1 MVRKVKTENDE
12 NKTVGEILKD
22 ARLASK
28 LSIEKV
34 SDKTRIGV
42 AYLIAIEAGDFN
54 ALPGQVYASGFVR
67 TYAKFLGLD
76 AGEIYDKFRDEAA
89 GNRQRV
95 KLAMMEPE
103 REGGVPHR
111 KEILIAIGALIFIYA
126 LWTIFSSS
134 GSEKAKEKAP
144 ETVAMETI
152 NATVAEQKVST
163 ASSTVKSEAKK
174 DVSVV
179 AKTTSSA
186 ATAATAASAA
196 SGKTTAPKENSE
208 TVEQVDLS
216 RSYGANDGETRV
228 VLVANS
234 EVWLQIT
241 DDDKVIFSKV
251 LAKGDRYNVP
261 DYEYDL
267 TLRAGNA
274 ASIDVYVD
282 GNKLSPLG
290 KKGTIA
296 RDISIDADSLLNRY

>member
-34 SDKTRIGV
+34 SDKTRIGE

-76 AGEIYDKFRDEAA
+76 AGAIYDKFRDEAA

-103 REGGVPHR
+103 REGGVPRR

-144 ETVAMETI
+144 ETVAMEAVK
-152 NATVAEQKVST
+152 ATVAEQKVSA
-163 ASSTVKSEAKK
+163 ASSAVKAEAKK
-174 DVSVV
+174 DASASVA
-179 AKTTSSA
+179 AKPASSA
-186 ATAATAASAA
+186 ASAS
-196 SGKTTAPKENSE
+196 SEKTTASKEESE

-290 KKGTIA
+290 KRGTIA

>member
-34 SDKTRIGV
+34 SDKTRIGE

-76 AGEIYDKFRDEAA
+76 AGAIYDKFRDEAA

-103 REGGVPHR
+103 REGGVPRR
-111 KEILIAIGALIFIYA
+111 KEILIAVGALIFIYA

-144 ETVAMETI
+144 ETVAMEAVK
-152 NATVAEQKVST
+152 ATVAEQKVSA
-163 ASSTVKSEAKK
+163 ASSAVKAEAKK
-174 DVSVV
+174 DASASVA
-179 AKTTSSA
+179 AKPASSA
-186 ATAATAASAA
+186 ASAS
-196 SGKTTAPKENSE
+196 SEKTTASKEESE

-290 KKGTIA
+290 KRGTIA

>member
-22 ARLASK
+22 ARLAAK
-28 LSIEKV
+28 LSVEKV
-34 SDKTRIGV
+34 SDKTRIGA

-103 REGGVPHR
+103 REGGVPHK

-144 ETVAMETI
+144 ETVAMEKI
-152 NATVAEQKVST
+152 NATVAEQKASGTVS
-163 ASSTVKSEAKK
+163 AAKPEAKK
-174 DVSVV
+174 DAAAAAKPATAV
-179 AKTTSSA
+179 ASSSSA
-186 ATAATAASAA
+186 PSASSEKTAAS
-196 SGKTTAPKENSE
+196 KEESE

-251 LAKGDRYNVP
+251 LAKGDKYNVP

-290 KKGTIA
+290 KRGTIA
-296 RDISIDADSLLNRY
+296 RDISIDADSLLSRY

>member
-1 MVRKVKTENDE
+1 MVRKVKTESDE

-22 ARLASK
+22 ARLAAK
-28 LSIEKV
+28 LSVEKV
-34 SDKTRIGV
+34 SDKTRIG
-42 AYLIAIEAGDFN
+42 ADYLIAIEAGDFN

-76 AGEIYDKFRDEAA
+76 AGEIYDKFRDEVA
-89 GNRQRV
+89 GNRHRV
-95 KLAMMEPE
+95 KLAIMEPE

-126 LWTIFSSS
+126 LWNIFSSS
-134 GSEKAKEKAP
+134 GNETRNEKAP

-152 NATVAEQKVST
+152 NATVAEQKAAAAVP
-163 ASSTVKSEAKK
+163 AAKSEAKK
-174 DVSVV
+174 DTPAV
-179 AKTTSSA
+179 ASSA
-186 ATAATAASAA
+186 PSASSEKKA
-196 SGKTTAPKENSE
+196 APKEESE
-208 TVEQVDLS
+208 MVEQVDLS

-251 LAKGDRYNVP
+251 LAKGDKYNVP

-290 KKGTIA
+290 KRGTIA
-296 RDISIDADSLLNRY
+296 RDISIDADSLLSRY

>member
-1 MVRKVKTENDE
+1 MVRKAKTENDE

-34 SDKTRIGV
+34 SDKTRIGER
-42 AYLIAIEAGDFN
+42 YIIAIEAGDFN
-54 ALPGQVYASGFVR
+54 ALPGPVYASGFVR

-76 AGEIYDKFRDEAA
+76 AGAIYDKFRDESA

-95 KLAMMEPE
+95 NLAMMEPE

-111 KEILIAIGALIFIYA
+111 KEILIAIGALIFICV
-126 LWTIFSSS
+126 LWNVFSSS
-134 GSEKAKEKAP
+134 GNDKVKEKAP
-144 ETVAMETI
+144 EAAAIEAI
-152 NATVAEQKVST
+152 NTTVAEQKASATVSAAKT
-163 ASSTVKSEAKK
+163 ETKKKDASS
-174 DVSVV
+174 
-179 AKTTSSA
+179 
-186 ATAATAASAA
+186 ASAK
-196 SGKTTAPKENSE
+196 SSLTTAPAASEKNVAPKEENE
-208 TVEQVDLS
+208 TVDQVDLS

-234 EVWLQIT
+234 EVWLQIS

-251 LAKGDRYNVP
+251 LAKGDKYNVP

-282 GNKLSPLG
+282 GKKLSPLG
-290 KKGTIA
+290 KRGTIA

>member
-76 AGEIYDKFRDEAA
+76 AGAIYDKFRDEAA

-144 ETVAMETI
+144 ETVAMEAV
-152 NATVAEQKVST
+152 NATVAEQKVSA

-174 DVSVV
+174 DAPV
-179 AKTTSSA
+179 AVKPASSA
-186 ATAATAASAA
+186 ATATTAA
-196 SGKTTAPKENSE
+196 SGKTAAPKEESE

-234 EVWLQIT
+234 EVWIQIT

-290 KKGTIA
+290 KRGTIA

>member
-1 MVRKVKTENDE
+1 LVRKVKTENDE

-34 SDKTRIGV
+34 SDKTRIGE

-76 AGEIYDKFRDEAA
+76 AGAIYDKFRDEAA

-103 REGGVPHR
+103 REGGVPRR

-144 ETVAMETI
+144 ETVAMEAVK
-152 NATVAEQKVST
+152 ATVAEQKVSA
-163 ASSTVKSEAKK
+163 ASSAVKAEAKK
-174 DVSVV
+174 DASASVA
-179 AKTTSSA
+179 AKPASSA
-186 ATAATAASAA
+186 ASAS
-196 SGKTTAPKENSE
+196 SEKTTASKEESE

-290 KKGTIA
+290 KRGTIA